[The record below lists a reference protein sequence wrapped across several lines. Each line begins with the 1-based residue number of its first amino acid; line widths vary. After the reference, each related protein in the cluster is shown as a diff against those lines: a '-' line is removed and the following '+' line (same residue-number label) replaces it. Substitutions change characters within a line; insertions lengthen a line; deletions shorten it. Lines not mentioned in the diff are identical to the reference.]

1 MPLESEAKC
10 ETRDKTKRKLTFMS
24 YHIATISQRQA
35 LRRNRNYVKNDTASG
50 LGPVTNILFIA
61 VMISILGLI
70 YLTQV
75 TKTSS
80 YGYEVNELKTTRQ
93 ELVKKNQSLQVESA
107 RLQALQTIK
116 TSSVAKNLE
125 EVGNAEYATSN

>member
-1 MPLESEAKC
+1 M
-10 ETRDKTKRKLTFMS
+10 T
-24 YHIATISQRQA
+24 YHIATISQRQT
-35 LRRNRNYVKNDTASG
+35 LRRNRNNVKIGATTSA

-80 YGYEVNELKTTRQ
+80 YGYEVNDLKTASQ
-93 ELVKKNQSLQVESA
+93 NLMKENQSLQVESA
-107 RLQALQTIK
+107 RLQALDRIK
-116 TSSVAKNLE
+116 TSSVAKGLE
-125 EVGNAEYATSN
+125 EVDGAQYASTK

>member
-1 MPLESEAKC
+1 
-10 ETRDKTKRKLTFMS
+10 MS

-35 LRRNRNYVKNDTASG
+35 LRRNRNYVKHGSKTAT

-61 VMISILGLI
+61 VLVSILGLI

-93 ELVKKNQSLQVESA
+93 DLVKENQSLRVESA

-116 TSSVAKNLE
+116 TSSVAKSLQD
-125 EVGNAEYATSN
+125 VGNAEYATQ

>member
-1 MPLESEAKC
+1 
-10 ETRDKTKRKLTFMS
+10 MS

-35 LRRNRNYVKNDTASG
+35 LRRNRNYVKSG
-50 LGPVTNILFIA
+50 SSESALGPVTNILFIA
-61 VMISILGLI
+61 VLVSILGLI

-80 YGYEVNELKTTRQ
+80 YGYEVNELKTTQQ
-93 ELVKKNQSLQVESA
+93 ELVKENQSLQVESA

-116 TSSVAKNLE
+116 TSSVAKGLE
-125 EVGNAEYATSN
+125 DVGSADYATQ

>member
-1 MPLESEAKC
+1 
-10 ETRDKTKRKLTFMS
+10 MS

-35 LRRNRNYVKNDTASG
+35 LRRNRNYVKSG
-50 LGPVTNILFIA
+50 SSTSVLGPVTNLLFIA
-61 VMISILGLI
+61 VLVSILGLI

-80 YGYEVNELKTTRQ
+80 YGYEVNGLKNTRQ
-93 ELVKKNQSLQVESA
+93 ELVKENQSLQVESA

-125 EVGNAEYATSN
+125 DIGSADYTTQ